1 MKKLLALV
9 LSLVM
14 ALSLI
19 PTVWGTE
26 LDDVF
31 AQLWE
36 AGYRA
41 PTTEPRMEFP
51 SGLVRGVDYDCIYQY
66 EENYKD
72 YVLTIVVKEGT
83 SADWETAYQT
93 AYQNDGVD
101 SGNLDMVIFM
111 PEPDSDVVRTSRS
124 LNGNISG
131 SRVNS
136 FISGTGLDY
145 TDQVLTKPGT
155 GVSIAALNRSEDSVT
170 ITPVEEGDMY
180 FLMLYDKDNVE
191 NNGNETKWLIHY
203 RVVKEKDF
211 AYRVA
216 LPKVYPVDSSRID
229 ISKVDTSQ
237 WRISV
242 EDGVVTAQAL
252 NPSITTWQYV
262 GHWIVKAPD
271 GYTDGNGN
279 DGVGNDFYGPGVS
292 TANFTWYDQNGQPL
306 QERLTFIVRK
316 AAPYFKDDCT
326 PADYLLVPAL
336 PSGGV
341 RVDYD
346 RDTGMYHTVF
356 DRYIVPTVTEL
367 SSIMGI
373 PVPDGAKSYR
383 YLPQTTNQDPFIV
396 VSDPTYLNA
405 LKQGNLHVVDDPEG
419 YVLPIANLDKVV
431 LRDERMT
438 VYFMYSQYYTV
449 RVIQW
454 YSDEAGTETMGAPV
468 YVFGYNDG
476 FVWSTTTESVSQ
488 VTGAVTAP
496 VLEGQTGLT
505 LTGVRYPQES
515 SGNTLYIELSA
526 SGEVGDSNVVYL
538 PYSYFDGLSYELAVE
553 RNLPDP
559 VIHHYNEARSEYTD
573 IRGEYTEYGIKF
585 TTPSFSPFTVTCA
598 PLRGDVNGDGKEPD
612 ITDVA
617 CLYEQLLT
625 GGGDTK
631 WEGKMLDAALD
642 VNGDGQADVYDLQ
655 RLYEYVSGIDSKW

>member
-1 MKKLLALV
+1 
-9 LSLVM
+9 
-14 ALSLI
+14 
-19 PTVWGTE
+19 
-26 LDDVF
+26 
-31 AQLWE
+31 
-36 AGYRA
+36 
-41 PTTEPRMEFP
+41 
-51 SGLVRGVDYDCIYQY
+51 
-66 EENYKD
+66 
-72 YVLTIVVKEGT
+72 
-83 SADWETAYQT
+83 
-93 AYQNDGVD
+93 
-101 SGNLDMVIFM
+101 
-111 PEPDSDVVRTSRS
+111 
-124 LNGNISG
+124 
-131 SRVNS
+131 
-136 FISGTGLDY
+136 
-145 TDQVLTKPGT
+145 
-155 GVSIAALNRSEDSVT
+155 
-170 ITPVEEGDMY
+170 MY

-229 ISKVDTSQ
+229 ISGVDTSQ

-262 GHWIVKAPD
+262 GHWIVEAPD

-326 PADYLLVPAL
+326 PADYLLVPTL

-356 DRYIVPTVTEL
+356 DRYIVPTVAEL
-367 SSIMGI
+367 SSAMGI

-405 LKQGNLHVVDDPEG
+405 LKQGNLHAVDDPEG
-419 YVLPIANLDKVV
+419 YILPVANLDKVV

-454 YSDEAGTETMGAPV
+454 YSDEAGTETMGDPV

-496 VLEGQTGLT
+496 VLEGKTGLT

-526 SGEVGDSNVVYL
+526 SGGVGDSNVVYL
-538 PYSYFDGLSYELAVE
+538 PYSYFDELSYELAVE

-559 VIHHYNEARSEYTD
+559 VIHHYNEARSEYTN
-573 IRGEYTEYGIKF
+573 IQGKYTEYGIKF
-585 TTPSFSPFTVTCA
+585 ETPSFSPFTVTCA

>member
-19 PTVWGTE
+19 PTVWGTDGGE
-26 LDDVF
+26 KDVF
-31 AQLWE
+31 TWLRE
-36 AGYRA
+36 AGYQS
-41 PTTEPRMEFP
+41 PETEPRMMFP
-51 SGLVRGVDYDCIYQY
+51 TGLVRYEDYDYTY
-66 EENYKD
+66 ENG
-72 YVLTIVVKEGT
+72 VLTIMVMEG
-83 SADWETAYQT
+83 SEQNWETAYWEEE
-93 AYQNDGVD
+93 AGY
-101 SGNLDMVIFM
+101 GNLTVTLFA
-111 PEPDSDVVRTSRS
+111 PVPDANVVRTSRP
-124 LNGNISG
+124 LNGNIPDG
-131 SRVNS
+131 QVNS
-136 FISGTGLDY
+136 FISGTGIDY
-145 TDQVLTKPGT
+145 TNQVLKTPGT
-155 GVSIAALNRSEDSVT
+155 DVDIAAINEKDDTVT
-170 ITPVEEGDMY
+170 IAPVEEGDMY

-454 YSDEAGTETMGAPV
+454 YSDEAGTETMGDPV

-526 SGEVGDSNVVYL
+526 SGDVGDSNVVYL
-538 PYSYFDGLSYELAVE
+538 PYSYFDGLSYELAEE
-553 RNLPDP
+553 RKLPDP

-573 IRGEYTEYGIKF
+573 IQGEYTEYGIKF